1 MKVNV
6 TKENVVITESTRI
19 NEGEYRVNKCYFQL
33 PECFDG
39 LTVTATFDNVPVPL
53 FGDECYIPSLKKGT
67 STLGVYAYRETDDGL
82 QLMYSPKPTRFYV
95 DDGSYND
102 DIGVEE
108 TPEISQFEKYCEEIS
123 NLAIPKTNIIENFDI
138 EDEVSVD
145 HIYSASAIMELTDVI
160 AQELTIYRENVES
173 LQEEY
178 KEFSRE
184 IDDRV
189 TTAEDTICDLGNGL
203 VGSKS
208 NYGSLELTDVSP
220 VKHSVKIGLL
230 SNNVLDFSNTEVT
243 LRGKNLFG
251 FEGRVVK
258 DFGDTSNTGVRQFSG
273 DGIYVGIT
281 GSNYYRPGKV
291 YYVCDTSNDE
301 ITVDCMMAWYGV
313 GIDVPVK
320 SRDVYSISMTSD
332 ATNARMVIS
341 FYTAQGDYLS
351 YVQGTSFKLT
361 VPDNAA
367 WMVCILA
374 SSQVANGI
382 SFKNVQIEKGN
393 KATEFCKYVHPKKL
407 KSNSQGVVLG
417 AESIYPVTII
427 EATSEDINI
436 SVQYNRDI
444 NVAFN
449 ELRDAIVKLGGT
461 V

>member
-1 MKVNV
+1 MRVKV
-6 TKENVVITESTRI
+6 TKENVVITENTKI
-19 NEGEYRVNKCYFQL
+19 NEGEYRVNKCFFQL

-39 LTVTATFDNVPVPL
+39 LTVTAAFDNIPVPL
-53 FGDECYIPSLKKGT
+53 FGAECYIPSLKKGT
-67 STLGVYAYRETDDGL
+67 STLGVYAYKETDDGL

-123 NLAIPKTNIIENFDI
+123 SLAIPRSNIINQFDI
-138 EDEVSVD
+138 EEEMSE
-145 HIYSASAIMELTDVI
+145 HYIFSAKAIGEMAEIFAAEIQNDRDSIDV
-160 AQELTIYRENVES
+160 LS
-173 LQEEY
+173 KEY
-178 KEFSRE
+178 EDFSRQVDERILEVENRE
-184 IDDRV
+184 IV
-189 TTAEDTICDLGNGL
+189 HECIKGNKTERNTVVL
-203 VGSKS
+203 S
-208 NYGSLELTDVSP
+208 DVSP
-220 VKHSVKIGLL
+220 VKHAVNISL
-230 SNNVLDFSNTEVT
+230 SSSKGQELSDMEVT
-243 LRGKNLFG
+243 ARGKNLFG

-281 GSNYYRPGKV
+281 GNNYYRPGKV
-291 YYVCDTSNDE
+291 GYVCDTSNNE
-301 ITVDCMMAWYGV
+301 ITVDCMMEWYGV

-320 SRDVYSISMTSD
+320 SGDVYSVSMTSD
-332 ATNARMVIS
+332 TTKSRMVIS
-341 FYTAQGDYLS
+341 FYTAQGDCLS
-351 YVQGTSFKLT
+351 YVQGTGFKLT

-367 WMVCILA
+367 WMVCILT

-393 KATEFCKYVHPKKL
+393 EATDFCKYVHPKKL
-407 KSNSQGVVLG
+407 KSNSQGIVLG

-427 EATSEDINI
+427 EAASEDIDI
-436 SVQYNRDI
+436 SVQYNRDV